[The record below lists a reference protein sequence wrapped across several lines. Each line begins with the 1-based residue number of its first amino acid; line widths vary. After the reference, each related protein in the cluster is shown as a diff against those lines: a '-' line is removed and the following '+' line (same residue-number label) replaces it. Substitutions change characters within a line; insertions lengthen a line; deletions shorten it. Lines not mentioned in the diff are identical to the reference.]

1 MIAQS
6 QVGTGRTAGSVLAM
20 LDRVDVRRHYP
31 QVGNHIFL
39 LWATMQLSY

>member
-1 MIAQS
+1 MIALAQRGS
-6 QVGTGRTAGSVLAM
+6 GRTAAFVLAM
-20 LDRVDVRRHYP
+20 LNRVDVTRPNP

>member
-1 MIAQS
+1 MIAQYRIGS
-6 QVGTGRTAGSVLAM
+6 GRTVGSVLAM
-20 LDRVDVRRHYP
+20 LNRVDVTRHYP

>member
-1 MIAQS
+1 MIAQAHMGS
-6 QVGTGRTAGSVLAM
+6 GKTVASVLAM